1 MNMRGGYFMKENVAA
16 FDAPF
21 FTLPA
26 AEAAC
31 MDPQQRMLL
40 EATYHA
46 FENGK
51 FVVSQHYPLAFV

>member
-1 MNMRGGYFMKENVAA
+1 MKENVAA